1 MIAET
6 AEHAHGARTSMYFRI
21 LSHLPTHGLAYL
33 LADSDEREAVV
44 IDPDPGQ
51 CELIRA
57 LLDERDLHLRLVLR
71 THVHAG
77 QAGCCEALC
86 RHTGA
91 SLVVGAG
98 HAAAQPTP
106 ASAGPP
112 SQAGARRVGH
122 GDHVVFGNEVLRVL
136 ATPGHTPCSVSYLW
150 RDRLFCGD
158 VFHLDGCP
166 AERPPANE
174 ADPGALFDSLT
185 QRLFLLPLETLVFPA
200 HSLEGRQVTTIGE
213 ERNRHARRMSRSR
226 ESFVTGALHTRQ
238 TGTPLMRKHGGESE
252 G

>member
-1 MIAET
+1 
-6 AEHAHGARTSMYFRI
+6 MYFRI
-21 LSHLPTHGLAYL
+21 LSHPPTHGLAYL

-98 HAAAQPTP
+98 HSAPADVGKRPVVDTYTASQPP
-106 ASAGPP
+106 RAGSGLP
-112 SQAGARRVGH
+112 SQGTARRVSH
-122 GDHVVFGNEVLRVL
+122 GDHLVFGNEVLRVL

-174 ADPGALFDSLT
+174 TDPGALFDSLT

-226 ESFVTGALHTRQ
+226 ESFVTGAVRPRQ
-238 TGTPLMRKHGGESE
+238 TAAPVGRKRGDKSH
-252 G
+252 